1 MIYKYGLPRD
11 RNLLDDVALK
21 LLYIAV
27 ALSCT
32 DPKEQEQDVNP
43 DILEIKDNVEN
54 IASES
59 HFGIIKMLEKSNLR
73 EK

>member
-11 RNLLDDVALK
+11 RNLLDGVALK
-21 LLYIAV
+21 LLYKAV

-32 DPKEQEQDVNP
+32 DLKEQEQDVNP
-43 DILEIKDNVEN
+43 DILGIKDNVEN

-59 HFGIIKMLEKSNLR
+59 HYIIIKMLEKSNLR